1 MFEAFLFL
9 YFISLNDI
17 TFIPD
22 FLNHYSM
29 KIRSFLVVLL
39 VVFMAGCSKRS
50 SSADTGG
57 MGTPTVTDSSYII
70 ANYFGNRNMLSGSEV
85 SGVRSKDGD
94 RYTYHFS
101 GTSSSGK
108 KFNMEADFTRSGS
121 SYTGLYYEQTDAVK
135 SPNPCYFMDNE
146 IAKNYATLGEY
157 NSLTITR
164 ADDAYT
170 EGTFSLYVMYG
181 GIQTIIDGS
190 FKIRK

>member
-1 MFEAFLFL
+1 
-9 YFISLNDI
+9 
-17 TFIPD
+17 
-22 FLNHYSM
+22 M
-29 KIRSFLVVLL
+29 KIKSVLVLL
-39 VVFMAGCSKRS
+39 LAIIVAGCSKKS
-50 SSADTGG
+50 SSAGG
-57 MGTPTVTDSSYII
+57 ATVTPVVTDSSYII

-85 SGVRSKDGD
+85 GGVRSKDGD

-101 GTSSSGK
+101 GTSSNGK
-108 KFNMEADFTRSGS
+108 KFNIDAEFGRSGT
-121 SYTGLYYEQTDAVK
+121 SYTGLYCEQTDAVK

-146 IAKNYATLGEY
+146 ITKNYATLGEY

-170 EGTFSLYVMYG
+170 EGTFSLYVIYG

>member
-1 MFEAFLFL
+1 
-9 YFISLNDI
+9 
-17 TFIPD
+17 
-22 FLNHYSM
+22 M
-29 KIRSFLVVLL
+29 KIKSLLVLL
-39 VVFMAGCSKRS
+39 LAVVVAGCSKRS
-50 SSADTGG
+50 SSTDNGG
-57 MGTPTVTDSSYII
+57 SVTPVVTDSSYII

-94 RYTYHFS
+94 RYTYHFT
-101 GTSSSGK
+101 GTSSNGK
-108 KFNMEADFTRSGS
+108 KFSMEADFTRSGS

-135 SPNPCYFMDNE
+135 LPNPCYFMDNE
-146 IAKNYATLGEY
+146 IARNYTTLGEY

-164 ADDAYT
+164 ADNAYT